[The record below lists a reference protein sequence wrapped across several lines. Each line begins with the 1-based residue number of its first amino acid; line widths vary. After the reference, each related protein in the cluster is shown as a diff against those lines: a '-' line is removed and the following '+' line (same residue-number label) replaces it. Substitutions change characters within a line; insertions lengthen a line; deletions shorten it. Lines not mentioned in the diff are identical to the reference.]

1 MAKSAYLN
9 GEGSTVTVNTTGG
22 GDNVGSGGSGGSGGP
37 SGGGSTPSNVKPF
50 FKLSQLETSDVNGAD
65 VFNVNH
71 DGGRIFF
78 IQPHLSVD
86 STKYPDSDWIK
97 PEEWAS
103 PFTVKDNKEIEIHFP
118 YTIVERVGTGQD
130 LIVPE
135 EMKNLN
141 FSMSFEPIEDEETQV
156 TSSIYQGSYADI
168 TVGNLRTY
176 SGDVHRTKIYA
187 KRQGHTANGF
197 FKIADFV
204 LQPDNQLIDSAS
216 LSGKLPIGLFYTQ
229 SIVDNNWQTSSA
241 TVATLRDTYLVGGV
255 SLSGSNEN
263 VGDSYTFETK
273 NNMVFTKG
281 EDYQVLFDL
290 QYFKADKS
298 GSYTA
303 ENDAIITVEPH
314 AEIEVYLSGS
324 IESSNADVEYSL
336 GTFSSD
342 ETSPDFSDVLSST
355 SGSIRRVYNIF
366 RTHNITNQISSGSLG
381 FRIKSGRFDLSAIS
395 ITPFVDQNFNPGFTN
410 VSVPMPVNDEAEVRY
425 DFLAEFYDFNNN
437 KSLQLAQTSASVL
450 FEGPRKVI
458 SITGDDIWDGTATI
472 GRSMKLHGSN
482 PAFLST
488 IGYNGFAKTR
498 DHSSNRE
505 RDGGVLLF
513 SGSIG
518 NGATENFLSASEAYE
533 GVGLEI
539 LDASSSSSFEHR
551 FLKFRTNP
559 SEFTVQTNQFL
570 LGVSGS
576 GGDESFISS
585 SGNILEISSSNF
597 HLSASGNLNVGN
609 SAMVVTPAGD
619 LTLQGSITATAGGQI
634 GGFTITD
641 KAISTTDFFLS
652 GSAHSGTGFQKTN
665 LVLSSSGF
673 QINSD
678 GEISA
683 SEGAIGGFGI
693 GASSLSATGFFI
705 SGSSTG
711 TGFADTNLFI
721 SSSGFQVN
729 AVGAISASSGVIG
742 GFALTGNA
750 ISSSNNNLVLSS
762 SGQITGSNVKFDGG
776 TIGGFELGS
785 TVISSSNNNLV
796 LSSSGQI
803 TGSNVKFD
811 GGVIGGFELGSTV
824 ISSSNDN
831 LVLSSSGQ
839 ITGSN
844 VLFDGGVI
852 GGFVLTD
859 SAISSSNNKLKLFD
873 SGIIS
878 GSDVHFTG
886 GKIANFTIDGHSL
899 TTTGVE
905 INDSTQDLFIS
916 SSKFKVKHDGTITG
930 SLVQFTGGTI
940 GGFQISGDSIS
951 STNIFI
957 SGSPQAGGVH
967 DTRYMFIS
975 TSKFNVKEDGDI
987 TGSAVLFEGGKVGGF
1002 TIDTDSIEG
1011 GNLVLHSAGRVES
1024 ADFSSGV
1031 MAGTGQ
1037 GFRLSAEG
1045 NGFLEVENAR
1055 IRGTLSTAVFEKETV
1070 NAVGGIMMIGNSTVI
1085 TGSGGFSGVTASSA
1099 TMSVE
1104 NVSGFTGS
1112 YNGFNSSGDVTNLAQ
1127 IDGEILMI
1135 KKFDNTGFS
1144 TEYVCVQSASFNA
1157 DSTAQ
1162 NNGTDLSGKLYVTRS
1177 FSGTTVLDKDGAGSN
1192 QSKTGTSGF
1201 TGSYVPGG
1209 NAQNYEDGQVIV
1221 STGKYFSG
1229 TAAGGNISGS
1239 GFIMMNAKST
1249 DQFTPYIDIIE
1260 RTGSQVYSMELKA
1273 RLGDLS
1279 GLSSALVGSDPGFGL
1294 FSENVFLTGKI
1305 TATSGEIAG
1314 WGLVGNKITSSNG
1327 SVELDSTGPG
1337 RISLGGTPPTAP
1349 TGDGAFLSGSGEFYV
1364 GKNNGER
1371 IHFNP
1376 TGNGL
1381 IVSSSNLSL
1390 DVGGL
1395 VIQGTDSS
1403 DPTNNKILVGSA
1415 TSLNGGGDGIF
1426 MDGDGHFRAGTNTG
1440 HRIEFNKTAGTL
1452 ILSSSTFFLG
1462 SKGSNN
1468 SYISSSGNNLE
1479 ISGSNFA
1486 LTNGNITASNVDLSG
1501 KITATSGE
1509 IGGFSITSTAVSSSN
1524 NKLKLFDSGIISG
1537 SDVHFTGGKIGG
1549 FTLDNHS
1556 LTTTGVE
1563 INDSTQDMF
1572 ISSSVFKL
1580 DHAGNVTASNVDL
1593 SGKITISSGDL
1604 AGVTAASISGSQNAS
1619 SSIHA
1624 ASASQAAATGSSLAS
1639 KVVITGDSVKV
1650 QHNANNF
1657 AELSGSGMSIHENG
1671 DKIAQFSSTTRIG
1684 KSNDNRLEITDTT
1697 FKLFEGASNE
1707 RIVIDGNGVQIKED
1721 TNNFTE
1727 VSASGMSVFAGG
1739 DRVGQFA
1746 QDTIIGKTS
1755 AAHLD
1760 IKTSG
1765 GAGTNGITFTN
1776 SSGTD
1781 IVFMGNAAEV
1791 ESFTQGGG
1799 ACLLFGSQVS
1809 KSDGTIINVEDLEV
1823 GDELLSITLPNATDE
1838 NVGDWKQDTF
1848 NVSSS
1853 FNQQTTTIEN
1863 ILHLTSDHYYN
1874 INDSSELITG
1884 THYMLYRVSNIDE
1897 WVWEVA
1903 PNFEIGNFLMDKNGD
1918 EVEITSINRIEG
1930 DCNVVSIDTETD
1942 DFYVASTFMVH
1953 NKGILA
1959 SGYSVDGIVTN
1970 NLVADALHI
1979 TGSGDITGSLYAGG
1993 LYVSSSTGLGTAGGN
2008 TVMINV
2014 NDGTNEVFQ
2023 VTSEGEVL
2031 AKDNISAFA
2040 SITSLSDK
2048 RLKEDIYTLSGSMNK
2063 ILQLRP
2069 TEFTWKENKKQD
2081 IGFIAQEVEEII
2093 PEVIHETKGLIDLN
2107 SKEQDN
2113 TTYKTISY
2121 EKLTVYLVDTIK
2133 ELTKRIEELE
2143 KKDK

>member
-1 MAKSAYLN
+1 MARSAYLN
-9 GEGSTVTVNTTGG
+9 GLGGTVIVDTTGG
-22 GDNVGSGGSGGSGGP
+22 GENVGAGGS
-37 SGGGSTPSNVKPF
+37 SGGGNTGGGNTPSNVKPF
-50 FKLSQLETSDVNGAD
+50 FRLSQLETSDVNGAD

-97 PEEWAS
+97 PQEWSS
-103 PFTVKDNKEIEIHFP
+103 PFSVNDDKEIEIHFP
-118 YTIVERVGTGQD
+118 YTIVEKVGTGQD
-130 LIVPE
+130 FVVPE

-141 FSMSFEPIEDEETQV
+141 FSMSFEPIEDEEAQV

-168 TVGNLRTY
+168 TIGNLRTY

-241 TVATLRDTYLVGGV
+241 TVSATLRDTYLVGGV

-263 VGDSYTFETK
+263 VNDSYTFETK

-303 ENDAIITVEPH
+303 ENDAIITAEPH

-324 IESSNADVEYSL
+324 IESGNTDVEYSL

-342 ETSPDFSDVLSST
+342 ETSPDFSDVLSNT

-410 VSVPMPVNDEAEVRY
+410 VSVPMPVNDEAQVRY

-437 KSLQLAQTSASVL
+437 KSIQLAETSASVL

-488 IGYNGFAKTR
+488 IGYNGFEKTR

-518 NGATENFLSASEAYE
+518 LGATENFLTASEAYE

-576 GGDESFISS
+576 GGAESFISS

-597 HLSASGNLNVGN
+597 HLSSSGNLNVGN

-652 GSAHSGTGFQKTN
+652 GSTYSGTGFDKTN

-678 GEISA
+678 GQISA

-742 GFALTGNA
+742 GFGISKDSISDTAGTPKFFISGSPGATNNMADTNLFISASGFQVNSTGE
-750 ISSSNNNLVLSS
+750 ISASA
-762 SGQITGSNVKFDGG
+762 
-776 TIGGFELGS
+776 
-785 TVISSSNNNLV
+785 
-796 LSSSGQI
+796 
-803 TGSNVKFD
+803 
-811 GGVIGGFELGSTV
+811 GVIGGFGVSKDS
-824 ISSSNDN
+824 ISDTA
-831 LVLSSSGQ
+831 G
-839 ITGSN
+839 TPK
-844 VLFDGGVI
+844 F
-852 GGFVLTD
+852 F
-859 SAISSSNNKLKLFD
+859 
-873 SGIIS
+873 IS
-878 GSDVHFTG
+878 GSPGATNNMADT
-886 GKIANFTIDGHSL
+886 N
-899 TTTGVE
+899 
-905 INDSTQDLFIS
+905 LFIS
-916 SSKFKVKHDGTITG
+916 ASGFQVNSTG
-930 SLVQFTGGTI
+930 EISASAGVI

-957 SGSPQAGGVH
+957 SGSPVAGGV
-967 DTRYMFIS
+967 DDSRYKFIS
-975 TSKFNVKEDGDI
+975 TTNFNVKQDGDI
-987 TGSAVLFEGGKVGGF
+987 TGSAVLFTGGKVGGF
-1002 TIDTDSIEG
+1002 TIDEDSIEG

-1031 MAGTGQ
+1031 MAGSGQ

-1104 NVSGFTGS
+1104 NISGFTGS
-1112 YNGFNSSGDVTNLAQ
+1112 YNGFNSSGVVTNAEQ

-1135 KKFDNTGFS
+1135 KKFDKDGFS
-1144 TEYVCVQSASFNA
+1144 TEYVCVQSASFNG

-1177 FSGTTVLDKDGAGSN
+1177 FSGTAHDGVGSN
-1192 QSKTGTSGF
+1192 QSKTGTAGF
-1201 TGSYVPGG
+1201 TGSYLPGG
-1209 NAQNYEDGQVIV
+1209 NAQNYEDGQVVV
-1221 STGKYFSG
+1221 STGKFFSG
-1229 TAAGGNISGS
+1229 TAAGGDISGS
-1239 GFIMMNAKST
+1239 GFIMLNAKST
-1249 DQFTPYIDIIE
+1249 DQFTPYIDIIQ
-1260 RTGSQVYSMELKA
+1260 RTGSFVYSMELKA

-1279 GLSSALVGSDPGFGL
+1279 GLSSGLVGTKPGFGL
-1294 FSENVFLTGKI
+1294 FTEKLFLRAENADSASIAVGGATDINTGNGFFVDGGGNFRVGGTSNNFLKFTGGTLSISVPDIDINSTDFTLDASGIDIESSDATITLGEGNLLLDGGNSIIKIGATTNKQVLIEGSSTVGKIYTGKTDVSQTTAGFWIANNDGDPEFHVGDAAEFIKFDGGALSIKSSDIDI
-1305 TATSGEIAG
+1305 TATTFNLNANSGDLLIDSSAKTISLDG
-1314 WGLVGNKITSSNG
+1314 GTITLDGSGTGFLDIGNLTGVTDTASSNKGLYATGDGTLLLKAAANEFLQINNSKLSASFNSLDINTSTFDVSTANGGKLSLG
-1327 SVELDSTGPG
+1327 SATTFGTAGVFMSGSGGVSFYQDANNYFIMTGSIMDIRSQEFNLVTTG
-1337 RISLGGTPPTAP
+1337 SGGTPDKGIIMNSTQP
-1349 TGDGAFLSGSGEFYV
+1349 LIMVSGSRGSVKGNSVRLLGDEGVLEVSQSGEGVFD
-1364 GKNNGER
+1364 
-1371 IHFNP
+1371 
-1376 TGNGL
+1376 TGRTKTFTEFTT
-1381 IVSSSNLSL
+1381 VEFDSVRPLSFGGVDKPDVITTSGSIQAAPRMDNL
-1390 DVGGL
+1390 DVDGVIDTVGL
-1395 VIQGTDSS
+1395 NTNRINVVGAGVGRADIFFKNTSPQFAMDENAATDPKPHFIFL
-1403 DPTNNKILVGSA
+1403 DEND
-1415 TSLNGGGDGIF
+1415 TSFAEPPNVFGNQHPSF
-1426 MDGDGHFRAGTNTG
+1426 VFH
-1440 HRIEFNKTAGTL
+1440 KT
-1452 ILSSSTFFLG
+1452 
-1462 SKGSNN
+1462 
-1468 SYISSSGNNLE
+1468 
-1479 ISGSNFA
+1479 ISGSHATDQVPVGYRSGSSGA
-1486 LTNGNITASNVDLSG
+1486 LPESGSSIFTISTTMTAQNAGDIADAQFNLLALDTNLSGIDNQHQNEYTFLQARHSGSIRAQLQHDGDFVSKGNITAFG
-1501 KITATSGE
+1501 
-1509 IGGFSITSTAVSSSN
+1509 
-1524 NKLKLFDSGIISG
+1524 
-1537 SDVHFTGGKIGG
+1537 
-1549 FTLDNHS
+1549 
-1556 LTTTGVE
+1556 
-1563 INDSTQDMF
+1563 
-1572 ISSSVFKL
+1572 
-1580 DHAGNVTASNVDL
+1580 
-1593 SGKITISSGDL
+1593 
-1604 AGVTAASISGSQNAS
+1604 
-1619 SSIHA
+1619 
-1624 ASASQAAATGSSLAS
+1624 
-1639 KVVITGDSVKV
+1639 
-1650 QHNANNF
+1650 
-1657 AELSGSGMSIHENG
+1657 
-1671 DKIAQFSSTTRIG
+1671 
-1684 KSNDNRLEITDTT
+1684 TT
-1697 FKLFEGASNE
+1697 FL
-1707 RIVIDGNGVQIKED
+1707 
-1721 TNNFTE
+1721 
-1727 VSASGMSVFAGG
+1727 
-1739 DRVGQFA
+1739 
-1746 QDTIIGKTS
+1746 
-1755 AAHLD
+1755 
-1760 IKTSG
+1760 
-1765 GAGTNGITFTN
+1765 
-1776 SSGTD
+1776 
-1781 IVFMGNAAEV
+1781 
-1791 ESFTQGGG
+1791 
-1799 ACLLFGSQVS
+1799 QVS
-1809 KSDGTIINVEDLEV
+1809 D
-1823 GDELLSITLPNATDE
+1823 
-1838 NVGDWKQDTF
+1838 Q
-1848 NVSSS
+1848 
-1853 FNQQTTTIEN
+1853 
-1863 ILHLTSDHYYN
+1863 
-1874 INDSSELITG
+1874 
-1884 THYMLYRVSNIDE
+1884 
-1897 WVWEVA
+1897 
-1903 PNFEIGNFLMDKNGD
+1903 
-1918 EVEITSINRIEG
+1918 
-1930 DCNVVSIDTETD
+1930 
-1942 DFYVASTFMVH
+1942 
-1953 NKGILA
+1953 
-1959 SGYSVDGIVTN
+1959 
-1970 NLVADALHI
+1970 
-1979 TGSGDITGSLYAGG
+1979 
-1993 LYVSSSTGLGTAGGN
+1993 
-2008 TVMINV
+2008 
-2014 NDGTNEVFQ
+2014 
-2023 VTSEGEVL
+2023 
-2031 AKDNISAFA
+2031 
-2040 SITSLSDK
+2040 
-2048 RLKEDIYTLSGSMNK
+2048 RLKKDIHTISGSMNK

-2069 TEFTWKENKKQD
+2069 TEFTWIDNDKQD
-2081 IGFIAQEVEEII
+2081 VGFIAQEVEEII
-2093 PEVIHETKGLIDLN
+2093 PEVIEISDGFI
-2107 SKEQDN
+2107 N
-2113 TTYKTISY
+2113 TVNDQQIKTISY
-2121 EKLTVYLVDTIK
+2121 PKLVPYLVDTIQQ
-2133 ELTKRIEELE
+2133 LTKRIEELE
-2143 KKDK
+2143 KKVK